1 MDFTTKQASKMLGVS
16 IRSIQRYCK
25 AEGITVQRNRPTIPK
40 AVVDR
45 WLNKIAAETEAKIQ
59 IVSNAT
65 AMEKVQQQAS
75 NDATEGDSDTTDDT
89 NLVEVPEGYV
99 VEVLTPEEK
108 QKLEQIIQGNNE
120 KAVELKVQNER
131 INDYQNQVL
140 YLQKSLDTAQEQLG
154 KVIETFK
161 QQLKVLE
168 QRQFIE
174 AKEKKMDT

>member
-16 IRSIQRYCK
+16 IRTIQRYCK
-25 AEGITVQRNRPTIPK
+25 AEGIKVQRNRPTIPK
-40 AVVDR
+40 ATVDR

-65 AMEKVQQQAS
+65 TLEKVQQQAS
-75 NDATEGDSDTTDDT
+75 NDATEGDSDTTM
-89 NLVEVPEGYV
+89 VEVPEGYV

-108 QKLEQIIQGNNE
+108 RQLEKVIQGNRE
-120 KAVELKVQNER
+120 KAIELKVQEDR
-131 INDYQNQVL
+131 IRDYQNQVE
-140 YLQKSLDTAQEQLG
+140 YLRSQQDRVQGQLD
-154 KVIETFK
+154 KVIDTFK

-174 AKEKKMDT
+174 AKEKNMDT